1 MTDEVNANLNHS
13 KLLLRTLRNTFPCL
27 LGLVYL
33 APLLQLR
40 KLTRWTQP
48 PVPAL
53 STQREL
59 LCSFC
64 CLENSLQH
72 RWSLKLNTWV
82 LGGKKEQRTGRY
94 KSNRTEHR
102 SQARQRQAKL
112 LIGQVLPWLQGPAP
126 SSVKHTQTEQSR
138 TRAERAPAS
147 SVFSDPQRSVVLGRG
162 VRGRCCAGDKGTTL
176 PWPPNGGSSLTWSP
190 ETSRQFSVPRRLPEH
205 HHYWD
210 KVLFFAMLTKIKFN
224 I

>member
-72 RWSLKLNTWV
+72 RWSLKLNTWG

-94 KSNRTEHR
+94 KSDRTEHR

-112 LIGQVLPWLQGPAP
+112 LIGQALPWLQGPAP

-138 TRAERAPAS
+138 TRAERAGNTGLQPVLCS
-147 SVFSDPQRSVVLGRG
+147 LIRSAAWCWGGACGEDAARETREQLSPDLQMAV
-162 VRGRCCAGDKGTTL
+162 
-176 PWPPNGGSSLTWSP
+176 PP
-190 ETSRQFSVPRRLPEH
+190 
-205 HHYWD
+205 
-210 KVLFFAMLTKIKFN
+210 
-224 I
+224 